1 MKLAETEREII
12 VHPDDLDADPWLFNA
27 ANGTIDLQTGDL
39 REHRRQDLLTKITTA
54 VYDPDA
60 RHDLWEGFL
69 DRITASD
76 ADLIGFYCRAV
87 GYSLTGHTSEEVLF
101 FAHGLTA
108 TGKSSKLEAIRGV
121 LGDYAATADFET
133 S

>member
-12 VHPDDLDADPWLFNA
+12 VHPDELDADPWLFNA

-39 REHRRQDLLTKITTA
+39 REHRREDLLTKITTV

-60 RHDLWEGFL
+60 RHDLWDGFL

-76 ADLIGFYCRAV
+76 ADLDR
-87 GYSLTGHTSEEVLF
+87 VLPP
-101 FAHGLTA
+101 
-108 TGKSSKLEAIRGV
+108 RGRIHR
-121 LGDYAATADFET
+121 
-133 S
+133 